1 MIKFFRK
8 IRYDLMK
15 QNKTSKYLKYA
26 IGEIV
31 LVMIGILLA
40 LQVNNWNTERLN
52 KQTEHDYYCQLVVDF
67 ESDKAELLERLKA
80 ADQRIQT
87 ARQLLLDLDA
97 QTKTKEELIRDF
109 FFVQRSDAFI
119 PSKATITD
127 LTSSGKLS
135 LIRDKTLRTQLLS
148 FYEYQDIKTN
158 IAQSNRNI
166 ATDNIMDWE
175 SITKFG
181 WQELFGLQINEAT
194 KQTLPNINWHLDKKH
209 PYYSR
214 FQETLIIALGVTA
227 REQELYNLILSE
239 MEPLLKRLNKACDVE
254 ATTKP

>member
-1 MIKFFRK
+1 MIKLFRK
-8 IRYDLMK
+8 IRYNLMEK
-15 QNKTSKYLKYA
+15 GKTSKYLKYA

-80 ADQRIQT
+80 ADQRKQS
-87 ARQLLLDLDA
+87 AKQLLLDLDA
-97 QTKTKEELIRDF
+97 QTKTKEELLTSF

-158 IAQSNRNI
+158 IAQGNHKINV
-166 ATDNIMDWE
+166 DNIMNWN
-175 SITKFG
+175 SITEFG
-181 WQELFGLQINEAT
+181 WQEAAGMQINEAI
-194 KQTLPNINWHLDKKH
+194 KQTLPNIDWHLDNKH
-209 PYYSR
+209 PYYLR
-214 FQETLIIALGVTA
+214 FQETLIVAIGLSG
-227 REQELYNLILSE
+227 RELQLYNLILAE
-239 MEPLLKRLNKACDVE
+239 MEPLLKRLNEACQN
-254 ATTKP
+254 KSN

>member
-1 MIKFFRK
+1 MLNFFRK
-8 IRYDLMK
+8 IRQKLLVE
-15 QNKTSKYLKYA
+15 NRFNKYLLYA

-52 KQTEHDYYCQLVVDF
+52 KQLEHDYYCQLVVDL

-80 ADQRIQT
+80 ADQRMQT
-87 ARQLLLDLDA
+87 AKQLLLDLDA
-97 QTKTKEELIRDF
+97 QTKTKDKLMRDF
-109 FFVQRSDAFI
+109 IFVQRSDAFI
-119 PSKATITD
+119 PSKATLTD

-135 LIRDKTLRTQLLS
+135 LIRNKTLRTQLLS

-158 IAQSNRNI
+158 IAQNNHKI
-166 ATDNIMDWE
+166 NVDNIMNWN
-175 SITKFG
+175 SITEFG
-181 WQELFGLQINEAT
+181 WQQFPSMQINEGI
-194 KQTLPNINWHLDKKH
+194 KQTLPNIDWHLDKKH

-214 FQETLIIALGVTA
+214 FQETLIIALGVNG

-239 MEPLLKRLNKACDVE
+239 MEPLLKRLHNACE
-254 ATTKP
+254 YKPN